1 MTLRMW
7 LFTGLCW
14 ALAAFLLGLNFSL
27 TASGLLF

>member
-14 ALAAFLLGLNFSL
+14 ALAAFLLGFIIPLSSNGGF
-27 TASGLLF
+27 